1 MRLVRTGL
9 HPHRSGSRFLRGLGW
24 LVVVLGVF
32 ASAYGLIVRPWSLHW
47 GASDTERTSV
57 LLGDELMVSAQR
69 QVTRAITIRAA
80 PERIYPWLVQMGAER
95 GGLYSYDWLET
106 NLLRCPIQN
115 ANRIVPEWQ
124 RPKLGDPIRLCPEGR
139 GPPMVYRVARLEPN
153 RAFVIGVREGSSWGH
168 TWAFVLHPRS
178 DGTTRLVVRSR
189 TALEQP
195 WQTWLEFGEFVM
207 ERGMML
213 GLRER
218 AERQ

>member
-1 MRLVRTGL
+1 
-9 HPHRSGSRFLRGLGW
+9 
-24 LVVVLGVF
+24 
-32 ASAYGLIVRPWSLHW
+32 
-47 GASDTERTSV
+47 
-57 LLGDELMVSAQR
+57 
-69 QVTRAITIRAA
+69 
-80 PERIYPWLVQMGAER
+80 
-95 GGLYSYDWLET
+95 
-106 NLLRCPIQN
+106 
-115 ANRIVPEWQ
+115 
-124 RPKLGDPIRLCPEGR
+124 LCPEGR